1 MATTTQTIAT
11 LVASRNALV
20 AETTGVSTTAGQY
33 LWTAIDDINDEIDQ
47 LTANALANADY
58 VPQTDPFK
66 AVTDEGKAFIG
77 TLNDI
82 KSVFSGIAA
91 VAAAATSVLNIILA
105 L

>member
-1 MATTTQTIAT
+1 MATTSDTISS
-11 LVASRNALV
+11 LIQSRNAL
-20 AETTGVSTTAGQY
+20 AAHTAGVSPAAGQY

-47 LTANALANADY
+47 LTANALATAPY

-66 AVTDEGKAFIG
+66 PVTDAGKQFIG

-82 KSVFSGIAA
+82 KSVFSALNDVVTA
-91 VAAAATSVLNIILA
+91 VTGVLKLILS